1 MKKILFFYGWTIV
14 SLIFFCMAYSV
25 AVRFSFSIFQ
35 TSLIEEFGWG
45 RGVLG
50 SAYAIMLGTYA
61 ITCPFT
67 GRLFDTKGPRFVLLW
82 GPIFYG
88 VGMLLSSLISELW
101 HVFVFPS
108 LLVGLGIA
116 MSGFPIYSALIPKW
130 FNKKRGIA
138 TGIALSGSGIGM
150 LLLIPLIEYSISI
163 FGWRWTYLILGTS
176 VLFFL
181 FPIVYFFLYN
191 DPEDVG
197 QNIDG
202 QESRDDSKAEG
213 SEKGKKENLS
223 FLEIY
228 KKLKNDRNFW
238 VLAITVFLIGLNN
251 NMIFSQL
258 HLYLTD
264 VKFSSSASALIFGS
278 VGFVRIAGS
287 ILMGWCSDY
296 IGRPN
301 AQSLSAF
308 LTGIGILVLMCF
320 AFVGNSFYLAFLY
333 ILIFGIGLGGMT
345 SCYSAMAADSFKGNS
360 LGSTMGFLE
369 VFFGLGG
376 VLGPPFAGFVFDFT
390 GSYLFPFMT
399 IVIGMIVVIFFTLI
413 VYEDPNKKVSIR
425 KI

>member
-1 MKKILFFYGWTIV
+1 MDVMKKKLYFYGWTIV

-101 HVFVFPS
+101 HVFVFPT

-150 LLLIPLIEYSISI
+150 LMLIPLIEYSISLV
-163 FGWRWTYLILGTS
+163 GWRWTYLLLGSS
-176 VLFFL
+176 VLFLL
-181 FPIVYFFLYN
+181 FPIVYFVLYN
-191 DPEDVG
+191 KPEDIG

-202 QESRDDSKAEG
+202 EELPEG
-213 SEKGKKENLS
+213 SATELVLEDKKEKIG

-228 KKLKNDRNFW
+228 NKLKNDRNFW
-238 VLAITVFLIGLNN
+238 VLTITVFLIGLNN

-264 VKFSSSASALIFGS
+264 VKFSSSSSALIFGS

-287 ILMGWCSDY
+287 IVMGWCSDY

-301 AQSLSAF
+301 AQSLSAL

-320 AFVGNSFYLAFLY
+320 VFVGNSIYLAILY

-345 SCYSAMAADSFKGNS
+345 SCYSAMAADSFKGNT

-376 VLGPPFAGFVFDFT
+376 VLGPPFAGFVFDYT
-390 GSYLFPFMT
+390 GSYLFPFMS
-399 IVIGMIVVIFFTLI
+399 IVVGMVVVIFFTLV
-413 VYEDPNKKVSIR
+413 VYRDPNKNASV
-425 KI
+425 

>member
-1 MKKILFFYGWTIV
+1 M
-14 SLIFFCMAYSV
+14 
-25 AVRFSFSIFQ
+25 
-35 TSLIEEFGWG
+35 
-45 RGVLG
+45 
-50 SAYAIMLGTYA
+50 
-61 ITCPFT
+61 
-67 GRLFDTKGPRFVLLW
+67 LW

-88 VGMLLSSLISELW
+88 VGMLLSSLITELW

-163 FGWRWTYLILGTS
+163 FGWRWTYLILGSS

-191 DPEDVG
+191 KPEDVG
-197 QNIDG
+197 QKIDG
-202 QESRDDSKAEG
+202 VESADNSITEEVKED
-213 SEKGKKENLS
+213 EKDRPS

-228 KKLKNDRNFW
+228 KKLKNNKNFW

-264 VKFSSSASALIFGS
+264 VKFSSSSSALIFGS
-278 VGFVRIAGS
+278 VGFVRIVGS
-287 ILMGWCSDY
+287 IVMGWCSDY

-301 AQSLSAF
+301 AQSLSAL

-320 AFVGNSFYLAFLY
+320 VFVGNSFYL
-333 ILIFGIGLGGMT
+333 
-345 SCYSAMAADSFKGNS
+345 
-360 LGSTMGFLE
+360 
-369 VFFGLGG
+369 
-376 VLGPPFAGFVFDFT
+376 
-390 GSYLFPFMT
+390 
-399 IVIGMIVVIFFTLI
+399 
-413 VYEDPNKKVSIR
+413 R
-425 KI
+425 H

>member
-1 MKKILFFYGWTIV
+1 MKKTSFYYGWTIV

-50 SAYAIMLGTYA
+50 SAYAVMLGVYA

-67 GRLFDTKGPRFVLLW
+67 GRLFDRKGPRFVLLW

-130 FNKKRGIA
+130 FDKKRGIA

-150 LLLIPLIEYSISI
+150 LFLIPLIEYSISS
-163 FGWRWTYLILGTS
+163 FGWRLTYLFLGFS
-176 VLFFL
+176 VLFLL
-181 FPIVYFFLYN
+181 FPVVYFFLYN
-191 DPEDVG
+191 KPEDVG
-197 QNIDG
+197 QKIDG
-202 QESRDDSKAEG
+202 VESPNDLKEQG
-213 SEKGKKENLS
+213 SEEEKKEHLG
-223 FLEIY
+223 FFEIY
-228 KKLKNDRNFW
+228 KKLKGNRNFW

-264 VKFSSSASALIFGS
+264 VKFSSSSSALIFGA

-287 ILMGWCSDY
+287 IVMGWCSDY

-308 LTGIGILVLMCF
+308 LTGVGILVLMCF
-320 AFVGNSFYLAFLY
+320 VFVGNSIYLAFLY

-360 LGSTMGFLE
+360 FGSIMGFLE
-369 VFFGLGG
+369 IFFGLGG

-399 IVIGMIVVIFFTLI
+399 IVVGMGVVVFFTLVI
-413 VYEDPNKKVSIR
+413 YKDPNKVAS
-425 KI
+425 

>member
-1 MKKILFFYGWTIV
+1 MKKTFFYYGWTII

-50 SAYAIMLGTYA
+50 SAYAVMLGIYA

-67 GRLFDTKGPRFVLLW
+67 GRLFDRKGPRFVLLW

-130 FNKKRGIA
+130 FDKKRGMA

-150 LLLIPLIEYSISI
+150 LFLIPLIEYSISS
-163 FGWRWTYLILGTS
+163 FGWRLTYLILGFS

-191 DPEDVG
+191 KPEDVG
-197 QNIDG
+197 QEIDG
-202 QESRDDSKAEG
+202 IESPNVLKEKG
-213 SEKGKKENLS
+213 SEEEKKEHLG

-228 KKLKNDRNFW
+228 KQLKGNRNFW

-264 VKFSSSASALIFGS
+264 VKFSSSSSALIFGA
-278 VGFVRIAGS
+278 VGFVRIVGS
-287 ILMGWCSDY
+287 IIMGWCSDY
-296 IGRPN
+296 IGRPY

-308 LTGIGILVLMCF
+308 LTGVGILVLMCF
-320 AFVGNSFYLAFLY
+320 VFIGNSVYLAFLY

-345 SCYSAMAADSFKGNS
+345 SCYSAMAADSFKG
-360 LGSTMGFLE
+360 GSFGAIMGFLE
-369 VFFGLGG
+369 IFFGLGG

-399 IVIGMIVVIFFTLI
+399 IVVGMVVVVFFTLVI
-413 VYEDPNKKVSIR
+413 YKDPNKVTS
-425 KI
+425 

>member
-1 MKKILFFYGWTIV
+1 
-14 SLIFFCMAYSV
+14 
-25 AVRFSFSIFQ
+25 
-35 TSLIEEFGWG
+35 
-45 RGVLG
+45 
-50 SAYAIMLGTYA
+50 MLGVYA

-67 GRLFDTKGPRFVLLW
+67 GRLFDRKGPRFVLLW

-130 FNKKRGIA
+130 FDKKRGIA

-150 LLLIPLIEYSISI
+150 LFLIPLIEYSISS
-163 FGWRWTYLILGTS
+163 FGWRLTYLFLGFS
-176 VLFFL
+176 VLFLL
-181 FPIVYFFLYN
+181 FPVVYFFLYN
-191 DPEDVG
+191 KPEDVG
-197 QNIDG
+197 QKIDG
-202 QESRDDSKAEG
+202 VESPNDLKEQG
-213 SEKGKKENLS
+213 SEEEKKEHLG
-223 FLEIY
+223 FFEIY
-228 KKLKNDRNFW
+228 KKLKGNRNFW

-264 VKFSSSASALIFGS
+264 VKFSSSSSALIFGA

-287 ILMGWCSDY
+287 IVMGWCSDY

-308 LTGIGILVLMCF
+308 LTGVGILVLMCF
-320 AFVGNSFYLAFLY
+320 VFVGNSIYLAFLY

-360 LGSTMGFLE
+360 FGSIMGFLE
-369 VFFGLGG
+369 IFFGLGG

-399 IVIGMIVVIFFTLI
+399 IVVGMGVVVFFTLVI
-413 VYEDPNKKVSIR
+413 YKDPNKVAS
-425 KI
+425 